1 MDEKEKI
8 TKTEDLVK
16 QIKEQDFPA
25 NSHRT
30 RQLLAEQKPQS
41 VEPGKDVKKVV
52 AGPVVTRKKSFG
64 KRVAEMF
71 VGDDV
76 ANVKTY
82 VLYDVLIPAMKAT
95 FSDMVSQ
102 GIEMLLFGET
112 RRGGRTTRERGRS
125 VIDYG
130 KSYRTDSRP
139 STYSLGNRQAHQFD
153 DIILTSRGEAEVVLS
168 HLLDLIDDYGLA
180 SITDFYSLV
189 GIQGTYMD
197 NKWGWKNLSGSE
209 VSRVRDGWIINLP
222 KAIPLD

>member
-8 TKTEDLVK
+8 TTTEGLIQ
-16 QIKEQDFPA
+16 QIKDKDFPA
-25 NSHRT
+25 NSHR
-30 RQLLAEQKPQS
+30 RKQLGAEQKPI
-41 VEPGKDVKKVV
+41 EPEKTIQKVV
-52 AGPVVTRKKSFG
+52 AGRVVTRKKSFG

-71 VGDDV
+71 VGDEV
-76 ANVKTY
+76 SNVKSY

-112 RRGGRTTRERGRS
+112 RRGSRTTRDRGRS
-125 VIDYG
+125 VIGYD
-130 KSYRTDSRP
+130 KAYRPDTRP
-139 STYSLGNRQAHQFD
+139 SYSVGSRQAHQFD

-168 HLLDLIDDYGLA
+168 HLVDLIDDYGLA

-189 GIQGTYMD
+189 GITGTYMD
-197 NKWGWKNLSGSE
+197 NKWGWKNLSTSE